1 MFKCIVNTTS
11 KGNFTN
17 SFDAASLY
25 GSIPHSLGKE
35 AAKYVLNN
43 YPDELENLSANTS
56 FSN

>member
-1 MFKCIVNTTS
+1 MHCQYNI

-25 GSIPHSLGKE
+25 GSIAHSLGKE

-43 YPDELENLSANTS
+43 YSDELENRSANTS